1 MLTQKLFLEK
11 LKDIMVS
18 LIVSKESMLNKVL
31 HPSGE
36 EISQMFFVISQPKL
50 LTLPLKIPLKLSSQ
64 DIILKLILVNSF

>member
-11 LKDIMVS
+11 FKDTMVL
-18 LIVSKESMLNKVL
+18 LIVSKESILNKVL
-31 HPSGE
+31 NPSGE

-50 LTLPLKIPLKLSSQ
+50 STLPLKIPLKLSFP